1 MIGAMAGSGQF
12 PQPLANARERK
23 RGRARPNMA
32 GECHFPGLDPLEP
45 LEGVTGGGETG
56 RMGA

>member
-1 MIGAMAGSGQF
+1 MGF
-12 PQPLANARERK
+12 ENTPLFL
-23 RGRARPNMA
+23 
-32 GECHFPGLDPLEP
+32 FPGLDPLEP